1 MNLRNTNPWL
11 ASCGGNMRAMRPTR
25 PSRRPARSVRLWA
38 GALLAVLL
46 TFAITAGQHVAAEGA
61 AGSPGRHPLDQNGGV
76 VVSSPGLD
84 RYLAALEERATE
96 RRFLLTFGDLL
107 FDGGSAQIGDSE
119 KRQLVRMGDFLRA
132 HPATVAQIVGHADD
146 RGEVTANSQLAQQR
160 AAAVRSYLVVQGID
174 PSRLTV
180 ASRGA
185 DDPLQDNRTQSGRAG
200 NRRVEILVQRLPMDS
215 SASSGLLQ

>member
-11 ASCGGNMRAMRPTR
+11 ASCGSNVRAMRPTR
-25 PSRRPARSVRLWA
+25 PSRHPARSVRLWA

-46 TFAITAGQHVAAEGA
+46 TFAITAGEHVAAEGA
-61 AGSPGRHPLDQNGGV
+61 GGSPGRYPLDQNDGV
-76 VVSSPGLD
+76 VASSPSLD
-84 RYLAALEERATE
+84 RYLAALEERATQ

-107 FDGGSAQIGDSE
+107 FGAGSPQIGDSE

-146 RGEVTANSQLAQQR
+146 RGEVTANSQLAQQC
-160 AAAVRSYLVVQGID
+160 AAAVRSYLVVHGIA

-180 ASRGA
+180 ASGA
-185 DDPLQDNRTQSGRAG
+185 DDPLQD
-200 NRRVEILVQRLPMDS
+200 DHF
-215 SASSGLLQ
+215 